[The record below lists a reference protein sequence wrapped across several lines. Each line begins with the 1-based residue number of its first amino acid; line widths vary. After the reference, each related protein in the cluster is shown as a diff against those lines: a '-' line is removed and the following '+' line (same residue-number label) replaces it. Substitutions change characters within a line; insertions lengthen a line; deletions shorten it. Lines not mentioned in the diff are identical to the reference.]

1 MKRYGIT
8 RRQTLG
14 LLGAASLPGLI
25 TRPGLAEEQ
34 LPLALA
40 GEEMTPSEAMHA
52 LAMHGEPKYGPGFS
66 QFDYADPKAPKGG
79 RLVQGAT
86 GGFDTFHPYI
96 ARGHSAGGITLTIDE
111 LMTASGDEAFS
122 KYGLLVESLRL
133 GPDRAWVEHKL
144 RREAYWHDGA
154 PMTAED
160 VVWSF
165 EFLVE
170 KGHPQFR
177 FYYASV
183 EKAEALAPDLVRFTF
198 APGENRELALII
210 GQVPIL
216 PKHYW
221 TSDGRDPTTSTL
233 VPPLASGPY
242 RIADFEPNRYVEY
255 ERVADY
261 WGRDLPVNR
270 GRYNFDRIRYDYYLD
285 QVIERQAA
293 KSGRIDLYRESKAS
307 EWVTGYNIPAVRN
320 GELQKLTFSMENV
333 GRMQGFV
340 MNQRRPMFAD
350 RQVRWA
356 IAHAFD
362 FEWTNRNLFFDL
374 YERITSYFFPTEL
387 GSRGLPDAAELE
399 ILEPYR
405 AQLPPEVFN
414 EVYTPPST
422 DGSGWPRDN
431 LSKAFTLLEEA
442 GWVVRDMQLVN
453 AETGQPFR
461 FEILLVNK
469 SFERI
474 VLPFQHNL
482 RRLGMDVR
490 IRTVDQSQYINRVR
504 SFDYD
509 MTTQVIAQSLS
520 PGNEQ
525 RDYWSSA
532 AAERAGS
539 RNWAGISDPVV
550 DELIDLLIA
559 APDRESLILR
569 TRVLDRVL
577 LWGHHTVPQW
587 ASAKAFVVA
596 WDKFGWPE
604 TAPLSGVDLTTWW
617 FDEERARQLGVRNGA
632 ES

>member
-1 MKRYGIT
+1 M
-8 RRQTLG
+8 
-14 LLGAASLPGLI
+14 
-25 TRPGLAEEQ
+25 
-34 LPLALA
+34 
-40 GEEMTPSEAMHA
+40 
-52 LAMHGEPKYGPGFS
+52 
-66 QFDYADPKAPKGG
+66 
-79 RLVQGAT
+79 
-86 GGFDTFHPYI
+86 
-96 ARGHSAGGITLTIDE
+96 
-111 LMTASGDEAFS
+111 
-122 KYGLLVESLRL
+122 
-133 GPDRAWVEHKL
+133 
-144 RREAYWHDGA
+144 
-154 PMTAED
+154 
-160 VVWSF
+160 
-165 EFLVE
+165 
-170 KGHPQFR
+170 
-177 FYYASV
+177 
-183 EKAEALAPDLVRFTF
+183 
-198 APGENRELALII
+198 
-210 GQVPIL
+210 
-216 PKHYW
+216 
-221 TSDGRDPTTSTL
+221 
-233 VPPLASGPY
+233 
-242 RIADFEPNRYVEY
+242 
-255 ERVADY
+255 
-261 WGRDLPVNR
+261 
-270 GRYNFDRIRYDYYLD
+270 
-285 QVIERQAA
+285 
-293 KSGRIDLYRESKAS
+293 
-307 EWVTGYNIPAVRN
+307 
-320 GELQKLTFSMENV
+320 
-333 GRMQGFV
+333 
-340 MNQRRPMFAD
+340 
-350 RQVRWA
+350 
-356 IAHAFD
+356 
-362 FEWTNRNLFFDL
+362 
-374 YERITSYFFPTEL
+374 
-387 GSRGLPDAAELE
+387 
-399 ILEPYR
+399 
-405 AQLPPEVFN
+405 
-414 EVYTPPST
+414 
-422 DGSGWPRDN
+422 
-431 LSKAFTLLEEA
+431 
-442 GWVVRDMQLVN
+442 VRDMQLVN